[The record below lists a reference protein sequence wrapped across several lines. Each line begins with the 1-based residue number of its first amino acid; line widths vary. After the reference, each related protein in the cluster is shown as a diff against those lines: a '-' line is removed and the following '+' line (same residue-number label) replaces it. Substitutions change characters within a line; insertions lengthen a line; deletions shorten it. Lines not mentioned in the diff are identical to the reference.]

1 VPHPRSALERAPA
14 RTQPP
19 LTGHRL
25 VGPCSQIKVRD
36 LSGLAVTLSPADFQ
50 SWKEVRDELMSEL
63 KAGIKAECEV
73 TRT

>member
-1 VPHPRSALERAPA
+1 M
-14 RTQPP
+14 
-19 LTGHRL
+19 